1 MKIEHGML
9 VMVADGAQ
17 VLVFRNK
24 GSATHPVLET
34 LFHER
39 HDNPPSREQGSDA
52 PGRTQASAGERRSA
66 YGETDWHQQAED
78 EFARHAAQVIEQAA
92 SAHPKEKI
100 VVAAAPRTLGRLRKH
115 YGRATRKQLVAE
127 IDKDLVSHTSDDILA
142 VLMAHEA
149 A

>member
-17 VLVFRNK
+17 ALVFRNK
-24 GSATHPVLET
+24 GSALHPVLET

-39 HDNPPSREQGSDA
+39 RNNPASREQGSDA
-52 PGRTQASAGERRSA
+52 PGRTQARMGERRSA
-66 YGETDWHQQAED
+66 YEETDWHQQAEE
-78 EFARHAAQVIEQAA
+78 EFARHAAQVLEQAA

-100 VVAAAPRTLGRLRKH
+100 VVAAAPKTLGTLRKH
-115 YGRATRKQLVAE
+115 YGRATQKQLVAE
-127 IDKDLVSHTSDDILA
+127 IDKDLVGHPSEDILA